1 MTTRLLLATA
11 VTGLVTSLV
20 TGLVTAP
27 PAQAAYPSPNS
38 TYKGSY
44 DVDGDDFEA
53 FITVKIGADKK
64 KVAKVTAKVTCPGKD
79 KPLRITWKNMSIG
92 STGAWSQ
99 MKKKKGQFFA
109 EIRGIFGSSSAVSG
123 ELNFFQSQ
131 CDPYQYFGW
140 DALKK

>member
-1 MTTRLLLATA
+1 MTARRLAALAATA
-11 VTGLVTSLV
+11 LTVT
-20 TGLVTAP
+20 LVTAT

-53 FITVKIGADKK
+53 VITVKVGADKK
-64 KVAKVTAKVTCPGKD
+64 KVAKVTAKVTCPGRA
-79 KPLRITWKNMSIG
+79 KPVRITWKNMAIG

-99 MKKKKGQFFA
+99 MKKKNGAFVA
-109 EIRGIFGSSSAVSG
+109 EIRGVFGSSSAVSG
-123 ELNFFQSQ
+123 ELNFFQNQ